1 MMENGELMW
10 ASRERERVEITE
22 FMIILNSS
30 AAVKSFMAKGSLT
43 L

>member
-1 MMENGELMW
+1 MRGGKTDLSCVCCEG
-10 ASRERERVEITE
+10 RIEITE